1 MAEVTESDLGKDH
14 WTTSDDVQERVRL
27 TIKGNDNPT
36 FQDVIQDATDEVQ
49 SWWAAETGK
58 QVPDEL
64 PDPVPDLLQSAT
76 AYMAASEAHLR
87 FSRNVRS
94 SGEGG
99 DDGRHV
105 FMEKKARKK
114 FEAWENQRDTD
125 PDSQSTGG
133 TTADVQARTGS
144 LDPLGDK
151 YD

>member
-1 MAEVTESDLGKDH
+1 MAEITESDLGQDY
-14 WTTSDDVQERVRL
+14 WATSDDVQERVRL

-36 FQDVIQDATDEVQ
+36 FTDVIQDATDEVQ
-49 SWWAAETGK
+49 SWWASETGK
-58 QVPDEL
+58 TVPDGL
-64 PDPVPDLLQSAT
+64 PDPIPDLLRSAA

-94 SGEGG
+94 SDEGG
-99 DDGRHV
+99 EGRHV
-105 FMEKKARKK
+105 FMEKKARQK

-125 PDSQSTGG
+125 PDTGDSSDR
-133 TTADVQARTGS
+133 TADVQARTGA